1 MGIFS
6 WTSSNSLD
14 RMLALLRPFTQGN
27 FTKPIVVSDTHDS
40 FLAFFQEMEKIRTEL
55 VEVKQTIQQF
65 KQANFDTSRLN
76 FSNELAQEVKELG
89 EVLAARQEE
98 QLVERSE
105 YVTKMALID
114 KMCIVSET
122 DLKGYITYVND
133 KFCEESMYTREEL
146 IGQNHNIVRH
156 MDMPKEAFK
165 LLWQTI
171 GNGKIFNAPVK
182 NRRKDG
188 TPYYVNAAI
197 GPVLGTHGKPIKYIG
212 IRYDLTDETYER
224 LEAQGIV
231 SAINASYAYASFDVT
246 GEILG
251 VNAIL
256 LKILGY
262 SSEELIGKNHR
273 ILVDDETA
281 SSSTYVNAWE
291 TLVGGAALQNNYCL
305 LDKSGSEK
313 WVQAVYT
320 SVKDEMGRIEKII
333 MMGVDVT
340 TATIAA
346 RETKQ
351 ATKEI
356 KRILKSLSEGDYS
369 QRFTMD
375 TLQELN
381 EIGESLNQTIQV
393 LIHQHQQE
401 EFTHQAVKEVSRVI
415 KALANG
421 DLSQKYAIESTGE
434 LKSMGDALNTTIHV
448 LNELITKV
456 QLNVENIADAGS
468 QMSHAAVQLSDAAN
482 KQASSVEEI
491 LSSMEHMAVNI
502 QQNSVNAKQTE
513 KIAAQAA
520 LDTFKSKQV
529 VDDTVKSMQL
539 IASKISIIGEIS
551 RQTNLLALNAAVEA
565 ARAGEHGRGFS
576 VVAAEVRK
584 LAERSQIAASEIDE
598 VSTRSVVIAQQSGDM
613 LTKIAPDIQK
623 TSDLVQEIT
632 ASSSEQNAN
641 ADQINN
647 AIQTLNYVVQE
658 NAATAEQMAANAE
671 EFNAQAEELRT
682 AILFFKQNE

>member
-6 WTSSNSLD
+6 WNSSKKLD
-14 RMLALLRPFTQGN
+14 RTIALLRPFTQGIFSKSIN
-27 FTKPIVVSDTHDS
+27 RSDVENTYVD
-40 FLAFFQEMEKIRTEL
+40 LLTEIEKIRTEL
-55 VEVKQTIQQF
+55 IVVKETISQF
-65 KQANFDTSRLN
+65 KLANFDSSRLN

-89 EVLAARQEE
+89 EILAARQEE

-105 YVTKMALID
+105 YETKMALVD

-133 KFCEESMYTREEL
+133 KFCEESLYTREEL

-156 MDMPKEAFK
+156 TDMPKEAFK

-197 GPVLGTHGKPIKYIG
+197 GPVIGAHGKPVKYIG
-212 IRYDLTDETYER
+212 IRYDLTSETYER

-231 SAINASYAYASFDVT
+231 SAINESYAYASFDVT

-262 SSEELIGKNHR
+262 SSEDLIGKKHS
-273 ILVDDETA
+273 ILVDSQTA
-281 SSSTYVNAWE
+281 KSAAYVKAWE
-291 TLVGGAALQNNYCL
+291 ALVSGAAQQNSYRL
-305 LDKSGSEK
+305 LDKTGIEK

-340 TATIAA
+340 VATVAA
-346 RETKQ
+346 RETKN
-351 ATKEI
+351 ATQEI
-356 KRILKSLSEGDYS
+356 MRVLNALAQGDYS
-369 QRFTMD
+369 QRFTID
-375 TLQELN
+375 TLQELK
-381 EIGESLNQTIQV
+381 EMGESLNQTIHV
-393 LIHQHQQE
+393 LIQQNQQE
-401 EFTHQAVKEVSRVI
+401 ERTHQAVNEVSRVI
-415 KALANG
+415 NALAKG
-421 DLSQKYAIESTGE
+421 DLSQKYTIESTGE
-434 LKSMGDALNTTIHV
+434 LKTMGDALNKTIHV
-448 LNELITKV
+448 LNALIVKV
-456 QLNVENIADAGS
+456 KLNAENIADAGS
-468 QMSHAAVQLSDAAN
+468 QMAHAAVQLSDAAN

-491 LSSMEHMAVNI
+491 LSSMEHMVVNI
-502 QQNSVNAKQTE
+502 QQNSSNARQTE
-513 KIAAQAA
+513 KIATKAA
-520 LDTFKSKQV
+520 TDTFKSKKV
-529 VDDTVKSMQL
+529 VDETVQSMQL
-539 IASKISIIGEIS
+539 IAAKISIIGEIS

-584 LAERSQIAASEIDE
+584 LAERSQFAAGEIDE
-598 VSTRSVVIAQQSGDM
+598 VSSRSVTIAQQSGDM
-613 LTKIAPDIQK
+613 LTQIAPDIQK

-632 ASSSEQNAN
+632 ASSSEQSAN

-647 AIQTLNYVVQE
+647 AIQSLNFVVQE

-682 AILFFKQNE
+682 AISFFKV